1 MSHPPPLH
9 NSLTRFF
16 SPRTP
21 VPAQSP
27 APPLHRSPSSPAL
40 LHSELSAADPSQA
53 SRPRWTKAALA
64 TPQRHQHVTTPSSP
78 LTLCPSLWPATLNWP
93 PNLTASRL
101 QISKELSK
109 DHLQFAPDAKVYV
122 STLIADV
129 QEIVAG
135 VERERD
141 LHSAAPPANLGR
153 SVAGNK
159 RPERERT
166 LHHFQERAL
175 EAGGAG
181 GNFANSLGLTMEGKN
196 GIYMAIIKGT
206 AAEARGEEQIL
217 LRKNYQNLEE
227 LISHTMAYD
236 DYDSHYLKLVKL
248 NRLKVLMELCMKV
261 VGRPFNDIGH
271 EERSN
276 LELEANR
283 FHTTYPLPGEEVLVR
298 EAGGERVRMPL
309 AIVAEEGQAK
319 VALNEHLRLDPADFL
334 TLYTHKLLEY
344 AHATTGLHFANI
356 TLAIPATYG
365 AAQRE
370 ALKTSVNEAADRDD
384 VQILTR
390 PVAAAVILN
399 NQRNNDQ
406 ATSLANSASL
416 SSYSPEVFKLVFD
429 MTQRLVD
436 TVFKQIFGC
445 TGPRDV

>member
-1 MSHPPPLH
+1 
-9 NSLTRFF
+9 
-16 SPRTP
+16 
-21 VPAQSP
+21 
-27 APPLHRSPSSPAL
+27 
-40 LHSELSAADPSQA
+40 
-53 SRPRWTKAALA
+53 
-64 TPQRHQHVTTPSSP
+64 
-78 LTLCPSLWPATLNWP
+78 
-93 PNLTASRL
+93 
-101 QISKELSK
+101 
-109 DHLQFAPDAKVYV
+109 
-122 STLIADV
+122 
-129 QEIVAG
+129 
-135 VERERD
+135 
-141 LHSAAPPANLGR
+141 
-153 SVAGNK
+153 
-159 RPERERT
+159 
-166 LHHFQERAL
+166 
-175 EAGGAG
+175 
-181 GNFANSLGLTMEGKN
+181 MEGKN

-236 DYDSHYLKLVKL
+236 DYDSHYLKLAKL

-309 AIVAEEGQAK
+309 A
-319 VALNEHLRLDPADFL
+319 L
-334 TLYTHKLLEY
+334 
-344 AHATTGLHFANI
+344 
-356 TLAIPATYG
+356 
-365 AAQRE
+365 

-445 TGPRDV
+445 TGPRDF